1 MSPVGKNTNPNP
13 LLSFLVHYYP
23 VVLAIVYGVLP
34 TKLNPLPSHP
44 PYSLCPVQSWVIT
57 FLEMKKILLGNNT
70 EASGW
75 TLYPTGVLET
85 FCILIKVLPP
95 HMSKILSYKICA
107 FTVYLKQEKK
117 KKKNWKGS
125 ILPDTVYLHC
135 LELKLFPCNCG
146 ISNQIGPFNLLKV
159 AEQKQI

>member
-13 LLSFLVHYYP
+13 LLSFLVCYYP
-23 VVLAIVYGVLP
+23 VVLAMIYGVLP
-34 TKLNPLPSHP
+34 TKLNIFTISSTILSVP
-44 PYSLCPVQSWVIT
+44 CPILGHHL
-57 FLEMKKILLGNNT
+57 FRYEKILLGNNT

-85 FCILIKVLPP
+85 FCILIKVLPL

-107 FTVYLKQEKK
+107 LYSIQGK
-117 KKKNWKGS
+117 KKKNWKGR
-125 ILPDTVYLHC
+125 ILPDTVCLHC